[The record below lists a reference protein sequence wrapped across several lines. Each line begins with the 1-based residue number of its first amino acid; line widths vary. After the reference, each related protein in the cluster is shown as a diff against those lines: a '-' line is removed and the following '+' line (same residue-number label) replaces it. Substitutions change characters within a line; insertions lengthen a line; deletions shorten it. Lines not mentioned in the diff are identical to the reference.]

1 MVKMVME
8 EIDYMM
14 WVKSLFEF
22 RWGQTDFAIHHD
34 SIGWV
39 SYVTCY
45 IGQVVVYGQVD
56 ISHQFRL
63 K

>member
-1 MVKMVME
+1 MVKVDIG

-14 WVKSLFEF
+14 LVKNLFDV
-22 RWGQTDFAIHHD
+22 RWWLTNYAIHLY

-39 SYVTCY
+39 SYLTCY